1 MMNEHRPNE
10 FSLKLK
16 PHHYPELAP
25 QRLNLSDPSEYT
37 SAGNMA
43 ALPTNERESL
53 LANRYQLQK
62 VLGQGGFGRT
72 FLALDRHR
80 FNQLCVVKEFLPQQ
94 HGDDEIQKSRE
105 LFVREAKI
113 LNQVDLPQVPK
124 FFACFEEDG
133 KLFLVQEYIKGQ
145 TYSNLLHERQQQG
158 QNFSEPEVIQWLKDL
173 LPVLTYLHDLQ
184 IVHRDIS
191 LDNVMRRDDS
201 HLPMLID
208 FGIGRSA
215 LVQGQSQSENGSPSV
230 NYPTKQ
236 TIVGKIGYAPYEQIW
251 LGHSFPSSD
260 LYALAVSAVVMLSG
274 CDPQAFNRQL
284 LLKEEW
290 RLQHSVSNGLVEILD
305 RMLQDIPSNRYQT
318 AAANLVDVEQ
328 LNADSV
334 CVPESNGAIVPP
346 NVATTVMRSPLPTT
360 VQIRSES
367 TAQTER
373 ESIELDRVA
382 AIEAIA
388 PLNTA
393 PPAVTCLQISTA
405 SQLTSEFITQC
416 ERESI
421 EYVGPIGKFLVQNT
435 IAKNPHLSP
444 AELIDLLAQHISQTS
459 QVDEFRNKLR
469 KLIDN

>member
-1 MMNEHRPNE
+1 
-10 FSLKLK
+10 
-16 PHHYPELAP
+16 
-25 QRLNLSDPSEYT
+25 
-37 SAGNMA
+37 MA

-113 LNQVDLPQVPK
+113 LNQVDLHQVPK

-145 TYSNLLHERQQQG
+145 TYSDLLYERQQQG
-158 QNFSEPEVIQWLKDL
+158 QTFSETEVIQWLKDL
-173 LPVLTYLHDLQ
+173 LPVLTYLHDRQ

-201 HLPMLID
+201 HLPVLID

-215 LVQGQSQSENGSPSV
+215 LVQGQSQSKNGSSLV
-230 NYPTKQ
+230 NYPTKR

-251 LGHSFPSSD
+251 LGQSFPSSD

-274 CDPQAFNRQL
+274 CNPQVFNRQL
-284 LLKEEW
+284 LLKQEW
-290 RLQHSVSNGLVEILD
+290 QLQHSVSNGLAEILN
-305 RMLQDIPSNRYQT
+305 RMLQDVPSNRYQT
-318 AAANLVDVEQ
+318 AAANLIDVEQ
-328 LNADSV
+328 LNTDSV

-346 NVATTVMRSPLPTT
+346 NAAPTVIRSPPPTT
-360 VQIRSES
+360 IQIGSES
-367 TAQTER
+367 TAQGDR

-382 AIEAIA
+382 ATEAIA
-388 PLNTA
+388 PPNPA
-393 PPAVTCLQISTA
+393 PPTITRPQISTA
-405 SQLTSEFITQC
+405 IQLTAEFITHC

-421 EYVGPIGKFLVQNT
+421 EYVGPIGKFLVQNA

-444 AELIDLLAQHISQTS
+444 AELIDLLAQHIPQVH
-459 QVDEFRNKLR
+459 QVDEFRSKLR
-469 KLIDN
+469 KFTNN

>member
-1 MMNEHRPNE
+1 MNEHRQNE
-10 FSLKLK
+10 SSLTLK
-16 PHHYPELAP
+16 SHHHHELAP

-94 HGDDEIQKSRE
+94 HGDDRIQKSRE

-145 TYSNLLHERQQQG
+145 TYSDLLYERQQQG
-158 QNFSEPEVIQWLKDL
+158 QTFSETEVIQWLKDL
-173 LPVLTYLHDLQ
+173 LPVLTYLHDRQ

-201 HLPMLID
+201 HLPVLID

-215 LVQGQSQSENGSPSV
+215 LVQGQSQSENGSPLV

-251 LGHSFPSSD
+251 LGQSFPSSD

-274 CDPQAFNRQL
+274 CNPQVCNRQL
-284 LLKEEW
+284 LLEEAW
-290 RLQHSVSNGLVEILD
+290 QLQHSVSNGLSEILN
-305 RMLQDIPSNRYQT
+305 RMLQDLPRNRYQT
-318 AAANLVDVEQ
+318 AAANLVDIEQ

-334 CVPESNGAIVPP
+334 GVPEANGAIVLP
-346 NVATTVMRSPLPTT
+346 NAAPTVIRSPLPTT
-360 VQIRSES
+360 VQFRSES
-367 TAQTER
+367 TAKRDR

-382 AIEAIA
+382 ATEAIV
-388 PLNTA
+388 PPNPA
-393 PPAVTCLQISTA
+393 PPITQPQISTA
-405 SQLTSEFITQC
+405 IQLTAEFITQC

-444 AELIDLLAQHISQTS
+444 AELIDLLAQHIPQVDR
-459 QVDEFRNKLR
+459 VDEFRSKLR
-469 KLIDN
+469 KFTNN